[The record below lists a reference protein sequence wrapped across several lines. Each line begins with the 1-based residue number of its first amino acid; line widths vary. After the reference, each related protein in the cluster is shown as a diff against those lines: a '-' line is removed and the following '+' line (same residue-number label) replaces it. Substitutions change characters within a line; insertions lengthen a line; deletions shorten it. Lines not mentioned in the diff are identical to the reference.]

1 MSRGLNMKIKL
12 FVLIVLLVVPM
23 SVWAGVIDEAQPLS
37 VGLINIL
44 DFLLAIVGVVA
55 IIGLTIAGFM
65 YFFAAG
71 DMRQIALAK
80 KVTLSAITGIV
91 IALGSYVLVRTLTS
105 FLN

>member
-1 MSRGLNMKIKL
+1 MKIKL

>member
-1 MSRGLNMKIKL
+1 MKIKL

-23 SVWAGVIDEAQPLS
+23 SAWAGVIDEAQPLS

-71 DMRQIALAK
+71 DMRQIALTK